1 VFKILITE
9 WWPASQNDDRIVPE
23 VMERYSQSVDAIDLP
38 KIIAAVN
45 SRPRKAREPKAQPVK
60 KEGTKNG

>member
-9 WWPASQNDDRIVPE
+9 WTPASQADNRPVPE

-45 SRPRKAREPKAQPVK
+45 SKPRKPREPRAQPAK
-60 KEGTKNG
+60 KEAK

>member
-1 VFKILITE
+1 MFKIVITE
-9 WWPASQNDDRIVPE
+9 WTPASQSDERPVPE

-45 SRPRKAREPKAQPVK
+45 SKPRKPRAPNAKQEK
-60 KEGTKNG
+60 KS

>member
-9 WWPASQNDDRIVPE
+9 WTPASQSDNRPVPE

-45 SRPRKAREPKAQPVK
+45 SKTRKAREPKAQPAK
-60 KEGTKNG
+60 KEAK

>member
-9 WWPASQNDDRIVPE
+9 WTPASQADNRPVPE
-23 VMERYSQSVDAIDLP
+23 VMELYSQSVDAIDLP

-45 SRPRKAREPKAQPVK
+45 AKPRKVRAPTNAK
-60 KEGTKNG
+60 KEGKQ